1 MTQAELKQA
10 ESVRN
15 ADEAEKLASTD
26 HTDHEDDHEHEHALN
41 WRKLNRVLFVAAAAA
56 AIWFL
61 GGARNPYVTGIGV
74 ICTIVGGFPIF
85 HEAYENIV
93 QRRMTMELSMAIAI
107 VAALAIREIFT
118 ALVITLF
125 VLVAEILEG
134 LTVGRGRTAI
144 RHLVGLLPTTATVR
158 RNESWQ
164 DVETKEIAVGEIVL
178 VKPGT
183 RIPVDGVVVGG
194 HSFVDQAP
202 ITGESMP
209 AEKSTGTS
217 VYAGTINQS
226 GALEIRVDRMGR
238 DTTFGKIIDAVERA
252 EKSRAPIQGIADRL
266 AGYLVYFALGAAA
279 LTFLITHNVRSTIS
293 VVIVAGAC
301 GIAAGT
307 PLAILAGIGRSA
319 QLGSIIKGGL
329 YLESLAT
336 VDTILLDKTGTLT
349 YGTPEVVEVSPV
361 EGVPFASL
369 LQAAVTAESR
379 SEHPVANAILKK
391 ASNLGIS
398 REEPESF
405 EYTPGKGIVAARRG
419 IEIIVGNRLFLEG
432 HRITL
437 PTSAISRTDSEIFVA
452 REGKFLG
459 TLLVADTLRPEATKA
474 IADLKSMGLKT
485 VLLTGDSKA
494 VAEDIGGKL
503 GVDEIAAELLPED
516 KLEFVSRLTKA
527 RHNVVMVGDGVN
539 DAPALMKAT
548 VGVAMGAGTDVA
560 RESANVVLIGNDLSK
575 LVETLSIARRC
586 RRTIMQNFV
595 GTLVVD
601 SIGVGLAAF
610 GFLNPLL
617 AAFIHVSSEMTFIL
631 NSARLLPPISSARKL
646 VSGFLPPSSATR
658 RSCNLTSRLSKP
670 LATSRCMNRVTFP
683 LSLPITCANA
693 PGEDCR
699 LATQWTRTAASCA
712 VMRFLRKRR
721 SI

>member
-1 MTQAELKQA
+1 MIPSVTQSISENVKDLTQAQSQDPLDAHQQDHDEDHGHSLDRA
-10 ESVRN
+10 EVS
-15 ADEAEKLASTD
+15 
-26 HTDHEDDHEHEHALN
+26 
-41 WRKLNRVLFVAAAAA
+41 RVLFVAVAAGAF
-56 AIWFL
+56 WFL
-61 GGARNPYVTGIGV
+61 GRSANPYLTALGV
-74 ICTIVGGFPIF
+74 VCALVGGFPIF
-85 HEAYENIV
+85 REAYENIV

-107 VAALAIREIFT
+107 VAALAIRELFT

-144 RHLVGLLPTTATVR
+144 RHLVGLLPKTATAR

-164 DVETKEIAVGEIVL
+164 DVETNEIAAGEIVL
-178 VKPGT
+178 VKPGA

-194 HSFVDQAP
+194 HSFVDQAT

-209 AEKSTGTS
+209 AEKSNGTS

-307 PLAILAGIGRSA
+307 PLAILGAIGRSA

-329 YLESLAT
+329 YLEALAGI
-336 VDTILLDKTGTLT
+336 DTILLDKTGTLT
-349 YGTPEVVEVSPV
+349 YGTPEVVDVHPA
-361 EGVPFASL
+361 EGVPDAVL
-369 LQAAVTAESR
+369 LQVAATAESR
-379 SEHPVANAILKK
+379 SEHPVARAILKK
-391 ASNLGIS
+391 ASTMGIPTN
-398 REEPESF
+398 EPERF
-405 EYTPGKGIVAARRG
+405 EYTPGKGIVAARDG
-419 IEIIVGNRLFLEG
+419 LEVIVGNRLFLEG
-432 HRITL
+432 HRVVL
-437 PTSAISRTDSEIFVA
+437 PAGPRSQTDSEIFVA
-452 REGKFLG
+452 QEGKFLG
-459 TLLVADTLRPEATKA
+459 ILVVADMLRPEATKA
-474 IADLKSMGLKT
+474 IRDLKAMGLKT
-485 VLLTGDSKA
+485 VLLTGDAKS
-494 VAEDIGGKL
+494 VAEDIGRRL
-503 GVDEIAAELLPED
+503 GVDEIGSELLPED
-516 KLEFVSRLTKA
+516 KLEFVGRLTKEG
-527 RHNVVMVGDGVN
+527 HKVVMVGDGVN

-586 RRTIMQNFV
+586 YRTIMQNFV

-617 AAFIHVSSEMTFIL
+617 AAFIHVSSEMAFIL
-631 NSARLLPPISSARKL
+631 NSARLLPPVSSAKKVMDGL
-646 VSGFLPPSSATR
+646 LPQPS
-658 RSCNLTSRLSKP
+658 
-670 LATSRCMNRVTFP
+670 
-683 LSLPITCANA
+683 
-693 PGEDCR
+693 
-699 LATQWTRTAASCA
+699 A
-712 VMRFLRKRR
+712 VAHE
-721 SI
+721 

>member
-1 MTQAELKQA
+1 MPHAQMKQGENVQDAIEVKTVPSSEHAE
-10 ESVRN
+10 
-15 ADEAEKLASTD
+15 
-26 HTDHEDDHEHEHALN
+26 HEDSHEHEHAMH
-41 WRKLNRVLFVAAAAA
+41 WRELNRVLFVAAAAG

-61 GGARNPYVTGIGV
+61 GAARNPFITGIGV
-74 ICTIVGGFPIF
+74 VGAIVGGFPIF
-85 HEAYENIV
+85 HEAYQNIR

-144 RHLVGLLPTTATVR
+144 RHLVGLLPITAIAR

-164 DVETKEIAVGEIVL
+164 EVATSEIAVGEIVL

-183 RIPVDGVVVGG
+183 RIPVDGVVAGG
-194 HSFVDQAP
+194 HSFVDQAT

-209 AEKSTGTS
+209 AEKNKGES

-238 DTTFGKIIDAVERA
+238 DTTFGKIIEAVERA

-279 LTFLITHNVRSTIS
+279 LTFLVTHNVRSTIS

-336 VDTILLDKTGTLT
+336 IDTILLDKTGTLT
-349 YGTPEVVEVSPV
+349 YGTPEVDNVRPV
-361 EGVPFASL
+361 EGVSVASL
-369 LQAAVTAESR
+369 IEAAVTAESR
-379 SEHPVANAILKK
+379 SEHPVAKAILKK
-391 ASNLGIS
+391 ASDLGIVS
-398 REEPESF
+398 EEPERF
-405 EYTPGKGIVAARRG
+405 DYAPGKGVVAARRG
-419 IEIIVGNRLFLEG
+419 MDIIVGNRLFLEE
-432 HRITL
+432 HRIAL
-437 PTSAISRTDSEIFVA
+437 PVGATSQTDSEIFVA
-452 REGKFLG
+452 REGQFLG
-459 TLLVADTLRPEATKA
+459 TLVVADMLRPEATKA

-485 VLLTGDSKA
+485 VLLTGDCKA
-494 VAEDIGGKL
+494 VANDIGGKL

-516 KLEFVSRLTKA
+516 KLAFVSRLTA
-527 RHNVVMVGDGVN
+527 ERHNVAMVGDGVN

-586 RRTIMQNFV
+586 RRTILQNFA

-617 AAFIHVSSEMTFIL
+617 AAFIHVASELTFIL
-631 NSARLLPPISSARKL
+631 NSARLLPAVSSAQGVARGL
-646 VSGFLPPSSATR
+646 FSGSSA
-658 RSCNLTSRLSKP
+658 S
-670 LATSRCMNRVTFP
+670 A
-683 LSLPITCANA
+683 
-693 PGEDCR
+693 DD
-699 LATQWTRTAASCA
+699 
-712 VMRFLRKRR
+712 
-721 SI
+721 

>member
-1 MTQAELKQA
+1 MTQAELKHA
-10 ESVRN
+10 EAVRK
-15 ADEAEKLASTD
+15 AYKAEKLRLSD
-26 HTDHEDDHEHEHALN
+26 HDDHENGHEEEHTLN
-41 WRKLNRVLFVAAAAA
+41 WSEIYRVLFVAVAAGG
-56 AIWFL
+56 IWFL
-61 GGARNPYVTGIGV
+61 GGTRNPYVTGIGV
-74 ICTIVGGFPIF
+74 ICTLVGGFPIF
-85 HEAYENIV
+85 HEAYKNIV

-164 DVETKEIAVGEIVL
+164 EVETKEIAVGEIVL
-178 VKPGT
+178 VKPGA
-183 RIPVDGVVVGG
+183 RIPVDGVVAGG
-194 HSFVDQAP
+194 HSFVDQAT

-209 AEKSTGTS
+209 AEKSKGAS

-279 LTFLITHNVRSTIS
+279 LTFLITHNMRSTIS

-307 PLAILAGIGRSA
+307 PLAILGGIGRSA

-336 VDTILLDKTGTLT
+336 IDTILLDKTGTLT
-349 YGTPEVVEVSPV
+349 YGTPEVGDVRPV
-361 EGVPFASL
+361 EGVPIASL

-379 SEHPVANAILKK
+379 SEHPVAKAILKK

-398 REEPESF
+398 GEEPEKF
-405 EYTPGKGIVAARRG
+405 DYTPGKGIVAVCRG
-419 IEIIVGNRLFLEG
+419 VEIIVGNRLFLEG
-432 HRITL
+432 HRIAL
-437 PTSAISRTDSEIFVA
+437 PTNTVSQTESEIFVA
-452 REGKFLG
+452 REGNFLG
-459 TLLVADTLRPEATKA
+459 TLVVADTLRPEATKA

-494 VAEDIGGKL
+494 VANDIGGKL
-503 GVDEIAAELLPED
+503 GVDEIAAELLPEE
-516 KLEFVSRLTKA
+516 KLEFVSKLTKA

-631 NSARLLPPISSARKL
+631 NSARLLPPVSSARGL
-646 VSGFLPPSSATR
+646 VRGLFSQSP
-658 RSCNLTSRLSKP
+658 
-670 LATSRCMNRVTFP
+670 
-683 LSLPITCANA
+683 
-693 PGEDCR
+693 
-699 LATQWTRTAASCA
+699 A
-712 VMRFLRKRR
+712 VAQE
-721 SI
+721 

>member
-1 MTQAELKQA
+1 MNQLSAK
-10 ESVRN
+10 ESEIRVAAPPDGSDSPN
-15 ADEAEKLASTD
+15 
-26 HTDHEDDHEHEHALN
+26 HTDQEHGHQEHSLN
-41 WRKLNRVLFVAAAAA
+41 WAEIYRVLFVAAAAG

-61 GGARNPYVTGIGV
+61 GGDRNLYVTGIGV
-74 ICTIVGGFPIF
+74 LCTLVGGFPIF

-164 DVETKEIAVGEIVL
+164 DVETKEIVVGEIVL

-183 RIPVDGVVVGG
+183 RIPVDGVVTGG
-194 HSFVDQAP
+194 HSFVDQAT

-209 AEKSTGTS
+209 SEKDKGASI
-217 VYAGTINQS
+217 YAGTINQS

-266 AGYLVYFALGAAA
+266 SGYLVYFALGAAA
-279 LTFLITHNVRSTIS
+279 LTFLITHNTRSTIS

-336 VDTILLDKTGTLT
+336 IDTILLDKTGTLT
-349 YGTPEVVEVSPV
+349 YGTPEVVDVRPV
-361 EGVPFASL
+361 EGVPVASL
-369 LQAAVTAESR
+369 LEAAVTAESR
-379 SEHPVANAILKK
+379 SEHPVAKAVLKK
-391 ASNLGIS
+391 ASNLGIAA
-398 REEPESF
+398 EEPERF
-405 EYTPGKGIVAARRG
+405 DYTPGKGIVAARRG
-419 IEIIVGNRLFLEG
+419 IEIIVGNRVFLEG
-432 HRITL
+432 HRIAL
-437 PTSAISRTDSEIFVA
+437 PASTVSQTDSEIFVA

-459 TLLVADTLRPEATKA
+459 TLVVADMLRPEATKA
-474 IADLKSMGLKT
+474 IQDLKSMGLKT

-516 KLEFVSRLTKA
+516 KLEFVSRLTAA

-631 NSARLLPPISSARKL
+631 NSARLLPAVSSAHGL
-646 VSGFLPPSSATR
+646 VRGLFSESSA
-658 RSCNLTSRLSKP
+658 
-670 LATSRCMNRVTFP
+670 
-683 LSLPITCANA
+683 
-693 PGEDCR
+693 
-699 LATQWTRTAASCA
+699 AAQD
-712 VMRFLRKRR
+712 
-721 SI
+721 

>member
-10 ESVRN
+10 ETAKN
-15 ADEAEKLASTD
+15 ADEAEKLSLD
-26 HTDHEDDHEHEHALN
+26 HSDHEDGHEHALN
-41 WRKLNRVLFVAAAAA
+41 WREINRVLFVAAAAG

-61 GGARNPYVTGIGV
+61 GGARNPYITGIGV
-74 ICTIVGGFPIF
+74 VCTIVGGFPIF

-134 LTVGRGRTAI
+134 LTVGRGRAAI

-164 DVETKEIAVGEIVL
+164 DVETTEIAPGEIVL

-183 RIPVDGVVVGG
+183 RIPVDGVVAGG
-194 HSFVDQAP
+194 HSFVDQAT

-209 AEKSTGTS
+209 AEKIRGTS
-217 VYAGTINQS
+217 VNAGTINQS

-279 LTFLITHNVRSTIS
+279 LTFLITHNMRSTIS

-307 PLAILAGIGRSA
+307 PLAILGGIGRSA

-329 YLESLAT
+329 YLEALANI
-336 VDTILLDKTGTLT
+336 DTILLDKTGTLT
-349 YGTPEVVEVSPV
+349 YGTLEVVDVRPADHILA
-361 EGVPFASL
+361 ASL

-379 SEHPVANAILKK
+379 SEHPVAKAILKK
-391 ASNLGIS
+391 ASKMGIS
-398 REEPESF
+398 AEEPKRF
-405 EYTPGKGIVAARRG
+405 DYTPGKGIVAVREG
-419 IEIIVGNRLFLEG
+419 IEIIVGNRVFLEG
-432 HRITL
+432 HRISI
-437 PTSAISRTDSEIFVA
+437 PTITASQTDSEIFVA
-452 REGKFLG
+452 QEGKFLG
-459 TLLVADTLRPEATKA
+459 TLVVADTLRPEATKA
-474 IADLKSMGLKT
+474 IRDLKSMGLKT

-516 KLEFVSRLTKA
+516 KLAFVSRLTAA

-631 NSARLLPPISSARKL
+631 NSARLLPPVSSAHGL
-646 VSGFLPPSSATR
+646 VHGLFSQ
-658 RSCNLTSRLSKP
+658 TS
-670 LATSRCMNRVTFP
+670 
-683 LSLPITCANA
+683 
-693 PGEDCR
+693 E
-699 LATQWTRTAASCA
+699 AAQD
-712 VMRFLRKRR
+712 
-721 SI
+721 

>member
-1 MTQAELKQA
+1 MPQAEMKQA
-10 ESVRN
+10 E
-15 ADEAEKLASTD
+15 KLPLSD
-26 HTDHEDDHEHEHALN
+26 HDDHEGGHEHQHALN
-41 WRKLNRVLFVAAAAA
+41 WREINRVLFVAAAAG

-74 ICTIVGGFPIF
+74 ICAIVGGFPIF

-107 VAALAIREIFT
+107 VAALAIREIST

-144 RHLVGLLPTTATVR
+144 RHLVGLLPTTATIR
-158 RNESWQ
+158 RNGTWQ
-164 DVETKEIAVGEIVL
+164 DIETKEIAVGEIVL

-183 RIPVDGVVVGG
+183 RIPVDGVVAGG
-194 HSFVDQAP
+194 HSFVDQAT

-209 AEKSTGTS
+209 TEKIKGAS
-217 VYAGTINQS
+217 VYAGTISQS

-279 LTFLITHNVRSTIS
+279 LTFVITHNVRSTIS

-307 PLAILAGIGRSA
+307 PLAILGGIGRSA

-336 VDTILLDKTGTLT
+336 IDTILLDKTGTLT
-349 YGTPEVVEVSPV
+349 YGTPEVVDLRPV
-361 EGVPFASL
+361 EGVPVASL
-369 LQAAVTAESR
+369 VQAAVTAESR
-379 SEHPVANAILKK
+379 SEHPVAKAILKK
-391 ASNLGIS
+391 ASNMGIS
-398 REEPESF
+398 SEEPEKF
-405 EYTPGKGIVAARRG
+405 DYTPGKGIVAARG
-419 IEIIVGNRLFLEG
+419 DIEIIVGNRLFLEG
-432 HRITL
+432 HRIAL
-437 PTSAISRTDSEIFVA
+437 PINRVSQTDSEIFVA
-452 REGKFLG
+452 QEGKFLG
-459 TLLVADTLRPEATKA
+459 TLVVADTLRPEATKA
-474 IADLKSMGLKT
+474 IQDLKSMGLKT

-494 VAEDIGGKL
+494 VAEDIGEKL

-516 KLEFVSRLTKA
+516 KLALISRLTA
-527 RHNVVMVGDGVN
+527 AHHDVVMVGDGVN

-575 LVETLSIARRC
+575 FVETLSIARRC

-631 NSARLLPPISSARKL
+631 NSARLLPPVSSAHGL
-646 VSGFLPPSSATR
+646 VRGLFSQSSA
-658 RSCNLTSRLSKP
+658 
-670 LATSRCMNRVTFP
+670 V
-683 LSLPITCANA
+683 A
-693 PGEDCR
+693 PD
-699 LATQWTRTAASCA
+699 
-712 VMRFLRKRR
+712 
-721 SI
+721 